1 MIELEPESIK
11 PIKIEPFHETDTDHK
26 KKIRVMWGKVG
37 IVLRFFEN
45 FSARMKFFFIFII
58 FLLHC
63 SLWLLNSIGIV
74 LLCDL
79 QRVEKALQKSLVML
93 YRLYPT
99 WGKVG
104 ILILDEF
111 YYMKK

>member
-1 MIELEPESIK
+1 
-11 PIKIEPFHETDTDHK
+11 
-26 KKIRVMWGKVG
+26 MWGKVG

-79 QRVEKALQKSLVML
+79 QRVEKGSSKKPSNAIPTLPHMGESRYIDFGRILLHEKIKFFVL
-93 YRLYPT
+93 YLFEN
-99 WGKVG
+99 K
-104 ILILDEF
+104 IQAINFL
-111 YYMKK
+111 